1 MMASAKRQRIIYH
14 FLTILLSA
22 SSAIPVHSA
31 QPSTAPEA
39 SQFNVLLIAV
49 DDLRPELGCY
59 GAPVKSPHIDR
70 LAREGMVFDRAYVQ
84 VALCM
89 PSRTSML
96 TGRRP
101 DTTGVVDFTVRFRSV
116 LPDVVTLP
124 QHFKNHGYH
133 AAGLGKIFHKDDA
146 ASWSAPLFQSR
157 RGEDDYHT
165 EFGRKVMQWTRED
178 HRRLTYVWDLGDGIT
193 KTKRPGGLPWE
204 APDVP
209 DNAVRDGQIADES
222 IRRLRQLKDRPF
234 FLAVGFHKPH
244 LPFIAPK
251 RYFDLY
257 DRNRITPAPNPFPPK
272 DAPKYATY
280 NWNDLRHYY
289 GIPDVGPVSAEQARD
304 LKHAYYACVSFMD
317 AQVGR
322 LLSELE
328 RLHLTD
334 RTIVVLWG
342 DHGWQ
347 LGEHGMWDKHSNYET
362 STRIPLIVR
371 APGFE
376 PGRTRALVE
385 SVDLY
390 PTLAELANLP
400 SDHGLEGH
408 SFVPLLRNPG
418 QPWKAAA
425 FSQYQRV
432 IPGYGKTARGMGY
445 SMRTD
450 RYRFTEWRVPS
461 TDFREYELYDHNT
474 DPQENVNLA
483 NRKSHAE
490 VIQKLQ
496 QQLQQGW
503 QAFTPPVASR

>member
-1 MMASAKRQRIIYH
+1 MKTLPA
-14 FLTILLSA
+14 LLIALLFSPIA
-22 SSAIPVHSA
+22 LA
-31 QPSTAPEA
+31 APAERP
-39 SQFNVLLIAV
+39 NVLFIAV

-70 LAREGMVFDRAYVQ
+70 LAREGMLFERAYVQ

-89 PSRTSML
+89 PSRASML

-101 DTTGVVDFTVRFRSV
+101 DTTGVVDFSVRFRSV

-124 QHFKNHGYH
+124 GHFRNNGYH
-133 AAGLGKIFHKDDA
+133 AAGLGKIFHRDDA
-146 ASWSAPLFQSR
+146 ASWSEPLFKSGR
-157 RGEDDYHT
+157 SEDDYHT
-165 EFGRKVMQWTRED
+165 EFGRQVMKWIGED

-204 APDVP
+204 APEIP
-209 DNAVRDGQIADES
+209 DNAVRDGQIAEAA
-222 IRRLRQLKDRPF
+222 IARLRQLKDQPF

-257 DRNRITPAPNPFPPK
+257 DANRIEPAPNPSPPR

-289 GIPDVGPVSAEQARD
+289 GIPDVGPVSAQQARE

-322 LLSELE
+322 LLTELE
-328 RLHLTD
+328 RLKLTD
-334 RTIVVLWG
+334 NTIVVLWG

-371 APGFE
+371 APGFR

-385 SVDLY
+385 SVDLF
-390 PTLAELANLP
+390 PTLAELAGLP
-400 SDHGLEGH
+400 LDDGLEGR
-408 SFVPLLRNPG
+408 SFVPLLRNPD
-418 QPWKAAA
+418 QPWKTAA
-425 FSQYQRV
+425 FSQYRRV
-432 IPGYGKTARGMGY
+432 IPGYGKVARGMGY

-450 RYRFTEWRVPS
+450 RYRFTEWRVPG
-461 TDFREYELYDHNT
+461 TDFREYELYDHQK
-474 DPQENVNLA
+474 DPQENVNIVQRL
-483 NRKSHAE
+483 RR
-490 VIQKLQ
+490 
-496 QQLQQGW
+496 QLQKGW
-503 QAFTPPVASR
+503 RGALPPGPSD

>member
-1 MMASAKRQRIIYH
+1 MKINVALCTVILLMLPIASATRPKQM
-14 FLTILLSA
+14 
-22 SSAIPVHSA
+22 
-31 QPSTAPEA
+31 
-39 SQFNVLLIAV
+39 NVLFIAV

-70 LAREGMVFDRAYVQ
+70 LAREGMVFERAYVQ

-89 PSRTSML
+89 PSRVSML

-101 DTTGVVDFTVRFRSV
+101 DTTGVVDFSVRFRSV

-133 AAGLGKIFHKDDA
+133 AAGLGKIFHRDDPD
-146 ASWSAPLFQSR
+146 SWSEPLFQSQR
-157 RGEDDYHT
+157 SEDDYHT
-165 EFGRKVMQWTRED
+165 EFGRQVLNWTKED

-204 APDVP
+204 APEIS
-209 DNAVRDGQIADES
+209 DNAVRDGQIADAAVEKL
-222 IRRLRQLKDRPF
+222 RRLKGEPF

-257 DRNRITPAPNPFPPK
+257 DADKIEPASNPYPPR
-272 DAPKYATY
+272 DAPRYATY

-289 GIPDVGPVSAEQARD
+289 GIPDVGPVSSKQARE

-322 LLSELE
+322 LLSELDQLGLRE
-328 RLHLTD
+328 S
-334 RTIVVLWG
+334 TIVILWG

-376 PGRTRALVE
+376 SGRTQALVE

-390 PTLAELANLP
+390 PTLAELASLP
-400 SDHGLEGH
+400 LADGLEGH
-408 SFVPLLRNPG
+408 SMVPLLRSPH
-418 QPWKAAA
+418 QEWKTAA

-432 IPGYGKTARGMGY
+432 IPGYGDVARGMGY

-450 RYRFTEWRVPS
+450 RYRLTEWRVPG
-461 TDFREYELYDHNT
+461 TGFREYELYDHQT

-483 NRKSHAE
+483 GLDSHRDVME
-490 VIQKLQ
+490 
-496 QQLQQGW
+496 QLQRRMRQGW
-503 QAFTPPVASR
+503 KTFSVP